1 MKSKVTYIFFWFFIG
16 SSFPVIAQQIVS
28 LSGQVRDEQTK
39 ETLAF
44 ATIQLI
50 DHDKVKYAAITDI
63 NGTYHLSEIIPG
75 EYRIV
80 ISYLGYD
87 KTDQKILITK
97 KLTLPFY
104 LKSSSTS
111 LNEVVVTASES
122 KGITS
127 ASKIDRTAM
136 QHLQPTSF
144 TDLLELLPGG
154 KTTDPNMGK
163 SNLIRMREA
172 GSTSEAI
179 ASLGVGFVVDGMP
192 VNTDANLQYI
202 PETTKGD
209 AKESVSKG
217 VDMRTISTDNIES
230 VEIVRGIPS
239 VSYGNLTGGLVIIK
253 RKNTETPF
261 SARFKADQVSK
272 LASIGKGIRLTNS
285 GNDILNADLSYLD
298 SKVDPRD
305 SRENYKRL
313 TASLRWNALRQV
325 QRGGMEWNASVDYTG
340 SFDNVKRDKDIT
352 IKEDKYKSSYD
363 QFRLNGGWQ
372 WKPDQSFIKALRA
385 DVSLS
390 QSFDRIEEVK
400 SVAIDRPMAV
410 PNSLEEGEADG
421 IYLPYSYI
429 ANMVVDGKPL
439 YARMKLSGDF
449 GFKWGKSTHSL
460 KSGIEWNYDK
470 NLGDGRVYDL
480 TRPLNPASIN
490 RPRKYSDIP
499 AGERLSFYVEEGIKL
514 PVGAHRFQLVAGVIG
529 TNMLNL
535 SEQFNM
541 KGKVYIDPRF
551 NLQWQLPA
559 LGANKDWFMEI
570 SAGIGWLSK
579 MPTLAQ
585 MYPDMKYI
593 DIVQLNY
600 YHTNPDLRHINLM
613 TYKWDNTNYA
623 LEPARNRKWE
633 VRWSLAHKGNNFSVT
648 YFEEKMNNAF
658 RDMSYYRTL
667 NYKKYEADMSYTP
680 DTLINAY
687 TKVGNG
693 TRVRKQGVEFQ
704 FSSKRIDLLKT
715 KITVNGAWFRTIYST
730 RDPQYKESSILLNGE
745 QLKYIGLYDWE
756 DGTEQQRFNTRFM
769 FDTYL
774 PKLGLIF
781 STTAECTW
789 FTNSRNLWNDGVPV
803 SYINKRG
810 IVSEFTAADATDLQ
824 LQHLVKRYSSTYFN
838 KETVPFAMDI
848 NLKATKKIGKY
859 MDVSLFVNRILN
871 VYPEYTRYDQLIRRT
886 SSPYF
891 GMEAN
896 LTF

>member
-1 MKSKVTYIFFWFFIG
+1 MKSKVAYIFFWFLL
-16 SSFPVIAQQIVS
+16 SSSLPVVAQQIVS

-39 ETLAF
+39 EALAF

-50 DHDKVKYAAITDI
+50 DNDKVKYAAITDV
-63 NGTYHLSEIIPG
+63 NGKYHFSEIIPG

-87 KTDQKILITK
+87 KTDQKLSITQ
-97 KLTLPFY
+97 KLTRPFF

-163 SNLIRMREA
+163 SNLIRIREA

-192 VNTDANLQYI
+192 INTDANLQYI
-202 PETTKGD
+202 PGTTKGD
-209 AKESVSKG
+209 GKESVSKG
-217 VDMRTISTDNIES
+217 VDMRAISTDNIES

-239 VSYGNLTGGLVIIK
+239 VSYGNLTGGLVVIK

-272 LASIGKGIRLTNS
+272 LISIGKGIKLTNS
-285 GNDILNADLSYLD
+285 GNDILNADLNYLD

-313 TASLRWNALRQV
+313 TASLRWNAIRQV
-325 QRGGMEWNASVDYTG
+325 QHGGMEWNASVDYTG

-363 QFRLNGGWQ
+363 QYRLNGGWQ
-372 WKPDQSFIKALRA
+372 WKPDQSFIKAVRA
-385 DVSLS
+385 EASLS

-400 SVAIDRPMAV
+400 SVAIDRPMGI
-410 PNSLEEGEADG
+410 PNSLEEGERDG
-421 IYLPYSYI
+421 LYLPYSYI

-439 YARMKLSGDF
+439 YARVKLSGDF
-449 GFKWGKSTHSL
+449 GFKWGQSTHAI
-460 KSGIEWNYDK
+460 KAGVEWNYDK

-480 TRPLNPASIN
+480 TRPLNPATTS

-499 AGERLSFYVEEGIKL
+499 AGERLSFYLEEGIKL

-529 TNMLNL
+529 TSMLNL
-535 SEQFNM
+535 SEQFSM

-551 NLQWQLPA
+551 NFQWQLPA
-559 LGANKDWFMEI
+559 LGANEDWDMEI

-600 YHTNPDLRHINLM
+600 YHTDPDLRRINVM
-613 TYKWDNTNYA
+613 TYKWDNTNFA

-633 VRWSLAHKGNNFSVT
+633 VRWSLSHKGNNFSVT

-680 DTLINAY
+680 DTLINTY

-745 QLKYIGLYDWE
+745 QLKYVGLYDWE

-803 SYINKRG
+803 SYVNKRG
-810 IVSEFTAADATDLQ
+810 IISEFTAADATDMQ
-824 LQHLVKRYSSTYFN
+824 LQHLINRYSSTYFN

-871 VYPEYTRYDQLIRRT
+871 VYPEYTRNDQLIRRT